1 MVNRIITEDLP
12 EDKIS
17 RWIGF
22 IQGVMSVKGYISVNE
37 ERDFSRPL
45 FHSVYHNSCI
55 PIPEIKDIILKGEK

>member
-1 MVNRIITEDLP
+1 MTHGTMQHKNLYWTCSQIIEEELH

-22 IQGVMSVKGYISVNE
+22 IQGVMSVKGYISVDE

-45 FHSVYHNSCI
+45 FHEV
-55 PIPEIKDIILKGEK
+55 L